1 MRSRFLILVLA
12 LCVVLGWCG
21 LSSAQTPLPA
31 GQIQIEDVSV
41 LMSEMGPVV
50 LLKAHGRVV
59 PIFVDPTVAGSIDG
73 ALRGQ
78 KFSRP
83 LSHDLMHT
91 ILLAYGGSVTH
102 VTIKLKEQI
111 YYGELAVVIQGDL
124 KVFDSRS
131 SDAIALAIHFDA
143 PIYVEKELFDQ
154 ADQEKGELEEAQLL

>member
-1 MRSRFLILVLA
+1 M
-12 LCVVLGWCG
+12 
-21 LSSAQTPLPA
+21 
-31 GQIQIEDVSV
+31 
-41 LMSEMGPVV
+41 
-50 LLKAHGRVV
+50 
-59 PIFVDPTVAGSIDG
+59 
-73 ALRGQ
+73 
-78 KFSRP
+78 
-83 LSHDLMHT
+83 
-91 ILLAYGGSVTH
+91 TH